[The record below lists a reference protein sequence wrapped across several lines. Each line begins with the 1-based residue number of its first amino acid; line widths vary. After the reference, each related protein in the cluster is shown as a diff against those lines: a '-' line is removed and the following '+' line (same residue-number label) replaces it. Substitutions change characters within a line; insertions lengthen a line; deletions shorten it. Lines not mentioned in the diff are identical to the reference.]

1 MHRTIEEIQLNSKKI
16 ITGSAN
22 VYFVIASFIL
32 IYVFNSIPVF
42 AITLVI
48 FFLLSIYSAGMSYLR
63 FMKIP
68 ALFVF
73 PALFVIAYITPGERV
88 FWVLSRE
95 GIELAFKT
103 FFRTYASLSIMIY
116 LIITTSI
123 PEMLFSL
130 KKLKLP
136 EFGVEMMSL
145 IYRTIQIFVDEL
157 IRLERSAESR
167 LGFFGRKN
175 MLKTSALLGYS
186 MFIKS
191 MDRAEK
197 LNMAMESR
205 CYNGKIPNP
214 SNSSSGIFYA
224 LSIIAI
230 IATAGVIF

>member
-1 MHRTIEEIQLNSKKI
+1 MHPTVEEIQIKSRKI
-16 ITGSAN
+16 VSGIAN
-22 VYFVIASFIL
+22 VYFVIFSFIL
-32 IYVFNSIPVF
+32 VYLFNSIPVF
-42 AITLVI
+42 AVSLAIFITISL
-48 FFLLSIYSAGMSYLR
+48 YSAGLDYLK

-68 ALFVF
+68 SLFLL
-73 PALFVIAYITPGERV
+73 PALFVITLITPGDKL
-88 FWVLSRE
+88 FWIFSKDGLY
-95 GIELAFKT
+95 LAFKT
-103 FFRTYASLSIMIY
+103 FLRTYTSLSMMVY
-116 LIITTSI
+116 LISTTTI
-123 PEMLFSL
+123 PELL
-130 KKLKLP
+130 YALQKLKLP
-136 EFGVEMMSL
+136 EFVAEMMTL

-157 IRLERSAESR
+157 MRLERSAESR

-224 LSIIAI
+224 LTIIAI